1 MHLKSE
7 SYLKIEKLR
16 SSFSNCFH
24 FIAQR
29 FQMHFTSHLPKLM
42 YPIFRKEDLTVVE
55 NNSKS
60 LIIKKKL
67 VNFQNQ
73 FTTQKSTLEFA
84 DEM

>member
-1 MHLKSE
+1 MHLKLE

-16 SSFSNCFH
+16 TSFSNCFH

-55 NNSKS
+55 NNSK
-60 LIIKKKL
+60 KKKL